1 MYLDVR
7 YQFYRSESLPQ
18 NYIGYISSINT
29 FSFIMCQPVE
39 ILLHK
44 NGQNVFYQLQEIQ
57 GDITDV
63 LCLVN
68 LVIKI
73 NELNIYPFVCVFEE
87 VFVF

>member
-1 MYLDVR
+1 
-7 YQFYRSESLPQ
+7 
-18 NYIGYISSINT
+18 
-29 FSFIMCQPVE
+29 MCQPVE

-68 LVIKI
+68 LFIKI
-73 NELNIYPFVCVFEE
+73 NELNIYPFVRVFEE
-87 VFVF
+87 VFIFQKYNPLRIRFHLEE

>member
-1 MYLDVR
+1 M
-7 YQFYRSESLPQ
+7 
-18 NYIGYISSINT
+18 N
-29 FSFIMCQPVE
+29 QPVE
-39 ILLHK
+39 ILLHE

-87 VFVF
+87 VFVFEKYNSLRIMFHLEEFKENQESL

>member
-1 MYLDVR
+1 MY
-7 YQFYRSESLPQ
+7 
-18 NYIGYISSINT
+18 
-29 FSFIMCQPVE
+29 QPVE

-87 VFVF
+87 VFVFEKYNSLRIRFHLEEFKENQESL

>member
-1 MYLDVR
+1 MY
-7 YQFYRSESLPQ
+7 
-18 NYIGYISSINT
+18 
-29 FSFIMCQPVE
+29 QPVE

-87 VFVF
+87 VFVFEKYNSLRIKFHLEKFKENQESL

>member
-1 MYLDVR
+1 MY
-7 YQFYRSESLPQ
+7 
-18 NYIGYISSINT
+18 
-29 FSFIMCQPVE
+29 QPVE

-87 VFVF
+87 VFVFEKYNSLRIKFHLEEFKENQESL

>member
-1 MYLDVR
+1 
-7 YQFYRSESLPQ
+7 
-18 NYIGYISSINT
+18 
-29 FSFIMCQPVE
+29 MCQPVE

-68 LVIKI
+68 LFTKI
-73 NELNIYPFVCVFEE
+73 NELNFYPFVCVFEE
-87 VFVF
+87 VLVNEKYNPFRIRFHFEELMYI

>member
-1 MYLDVR
+1 MY
-7 YQFYRSESLPQ
+7 
-18 NYIGYISSINT
+18 
-29 FSFIMCQPVE
+29 QPVK

-87 VFVF
+87 VFVFEKYNSLRIKFHWEEFKENQESL

>member
-1 MYLDVR
+1 
-7 YQFYRSESLPQ
+7 
-18 NYIGYISSINT
+18 
-29 FSFIMCQPVE
+29 MCQPVE

-87 VFVF
+87 VFVFWKYNSLRIKFHLDEFKENQESLWP

>member
-1 MYLDVR
+1 
-7 YQFYRSESLPQ
+7 
-18 NYIGYISSINT
+18 
-29 FSFIMCQPVE
+29 MCQPVE

-73 NELNIYPFVCVFEE
+73 NELNIYPFVCVCLRKCLPLHDIIL
-87 VFVF
+87 

>member
-1 MYLDVR
+1 MYHM
-7 YQFYRSESLPQ
+7 Y
-18 NYIGYISSINT
+18 
-29 FSFIMCQPVE
+29 QPVE

-73 NELNIYPFVCVFEE
+73 NELNIYLFVCVLFL
-87 VFVF
+87 FLKNITP